1 MKRVFVKNLLLL
13 QLLNLII
20 KPVWLL
26 LIDRTAQN
34 LLGEQYGQYYIVLN
48 LALILNIVLDL
59 GIQNFNQT
67 HVASDPQF
75 FKQKFKSI
83 LLLKGVLS
91 SIYIVLVTLVGLGS
105 DLNMTWLFLILLN
118 QVLLTFV
125 LYFRSNINGLHHY
138 ALDAFLSVSDKFFGI
153 LMCLIA
159 YACNWISIE
168 AFILIQLLATLITLI
183 LTWVIN
189 QKYYR
194 QLPVVESLSVAWN
207 LKGIWP
213 LLKLSLPFA
222 LLFTLMNMYTRLD
235 VAMMNLLLPNANYHS
250 GIYAQSFRLLDA
262 TAMFAMLFAGL
273 LLPMFSKLI
282 QDKADPKP
290 LTHLAS
296 TILLVISIS
305 IGLASY
311 LYAYRIVDLLYDFKS
326 IDQAI
331 ESSAVFQNILM
342 SFIPMSVTFVF
353 STLLTAQKDL
363 YHLNVFAGIA
373 LVLNVILNACFIPIW
388 QSWGASLSTLIT
400 QSVFA
405 LLCYWR
411 CKQLFGFK
419 IQTTEGLK
427 FAVFVVILIGFFV
440 VLKGIGSTVI
450 SLLLFGISAVLLC
463 LALKIIHPQQV
474 YNFLRS
480 KTQ

>member
-26 LIDRTAQN
+26 LIDRAAQN
-34 LLGEQYGQYYIVLN
+34 LLGVQYGQYYIVLN
-48 LALILNIVLDL
+48 LALIFNIVLDL

-67 HVASDPQF
+67 HVASDPHF
-75 FKQKFKSI
+75 FKEKFISI
-83 LLLKGVLS
+83 IILKGILS
-91 SIYIVLVTLVGLGS
+91 SVYIILVALIGLGS
-105 DLNMTWLFLILLN
+105 GLNMSWLFLILIN

-138 ALDAFLSVSDKFFGI
+138 AIDACLSVSDKFFGI
-153 LMCLIA
+153 LLCLIA
-159 YACNWISIE
+159 YACDCISIQY
-168 AFILIQLLATLITLI
+168 FILIQLVATAITLI
-183 LTWVIN
+183 IAWGIN
-189 QKYYR
+189 QHYYR
-194 QLPVVESLSVAWN
+194 QFPAEASSNVKWN
-207 LKGIWP
+207 LKGVWP

-222 LLFTLMNMYTRLD
+222 LLFTLMNMYTRID
-235 VAMMNLLLPNANYHS
+235 VAMMNLLLPDANYHS

-282 QDKADPKP
+282 QEQVDLKP

-305 IGLASY
+305 IGITSY
-311 LYAYRIVDLLYDFKS
+311 LYAYRIIDLMYDFKS

-331 ESSAVFQNILM
+331 ESSEVFKNILL

-363 YHLNVFAGIA
+363 YHLNVFASIA

-388 QSWGASLSTLIT
+388 QSWGASVATLST

-405 LLCYWR
+405 ILCYWR

-419 IQTTEGLK
+419 IQTSESFK
-427 FAVFVVILIGFFV
+427 FIAFVVIMIGLFVLI
-440 VLKGIGSTVI
+440 KGIESTILSI
-450 SLLLFGISAVLLC
+450 SLFGISAILVC
-463 LALKIIHPQQV
+463 LGLKIIHPQQV
-474 YNFLRS
+474 YYFLKS

>member
-26 LIDRTAQN
+26 LIDRSAQN

-67 HVASDPQF
+67 HVAADAHF

-83 LLLKGVLS
+83 LLLKGALS
-91 SIYIVLVTLVGLGS
+91 SVYIVVVTLIGLGS
-105 DLNMTWLFLILLN
+105 GLNMTWLMLILLN

-125 LYFRSNINGLHHY
+125 LYLRSNINGLHHY
-138 ALDAFLSVSDKFFGI
+138 AIDACLSVSDKFFGI
-153 LMCLIA
+153 LLCLIA
-159 YACNWISIE
+159 YACNWISIQS
-168 AFILIQLLATLITLI
+168 FILIQLFATAITLI
-183 LTWVIN
+183 IAWGIN
-189 QKYYR
+189 QHYYR
-194 QLPVVESLSVAWN
+194 QLPKEDAPNADWH

-235 VAMMNLLLPNANYHS
+235 VAMMNLMLPDANYHS
-250 GIYAQSFRLLDA
+250 GLYAQSFRLLDA

-282 QDKADPKP
+282 QEKVDLKP
-290 LTHLAS
+290 LTNLAA

-311 LYAYRIVDLLYDFKS
+311 LYAYRIIDLLYDFKS

-331 ESSAVFQNILM
+331 ESSEVFKNILL

-363 YHLNVFAGIA
+363 YHLNVFASIA
-373 LVLNVILNACFIPIW
+373 LGLNVVLNACFIPIW
-388 QSWGASLSTLIT
+388 QSWGASLATLIT

-419 IQTTEGLK
+419 IQIAEGLK
-427 FAVFVVILIGFFV
+427 FAVFVVVLVGLFV
-440 VLKGIGSTVI
+440 VLKGIASTLI
-450 SLLLFGISAVLLC
+450 SLALFGVSAILLC

-474 YNFLRS
+474 FYFLKS
-480 KTQ
+480 KAQ